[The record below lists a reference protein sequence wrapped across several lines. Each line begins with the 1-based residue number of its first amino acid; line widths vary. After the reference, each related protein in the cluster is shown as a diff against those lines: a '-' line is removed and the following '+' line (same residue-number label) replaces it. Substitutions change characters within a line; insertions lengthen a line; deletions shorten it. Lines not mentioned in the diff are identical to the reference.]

1 MVPSSLNI
9 KDGTNATLQ
18 VVTNGDPNG
27 GLYNVR
33 HPPSPYLFTS
43 LTQIK
48 Q

>member
-18 VVTNGDPNG
+18 VVTNGDPSG
-27 GLYNVR
+27 GLYNVKPL
-33 HPPSPYLFTS
+33 HSPYLLPS
-43 LTQIK
+43 HTQIE